1 MRIAA
6 EGGKNAAMPARKN
19 TAETVRALIE
29 ETVAS
34 LGYDLWD
41 VTYEKEGRDYNLVV
55 SIDRASGVSIDDCKV
70 VSDAIEPLL
79 DEADPIEGPYCLEV
93 SSAGVSRL
101 LRTDAHLQY
110 AAERGLPVTASAYTP
125 VFFGPGSTPAASSPS
140 TRRPSASRTVRPS
153 SGRPSPVLRRNAENN
168 YE

>member
-79 DEADPIEGPYCLEV
+79 DEADPIESSYIFEV
-93 SSAGVSRL
+93 ASAG
-101 LRTDAHLQY
+101 
-110 AAERGLPVTASAYTP
+110 AERPLKR
-125 VFFGPGSTPAASSPS
+125 PGDFEQFM
-140 TRRPSASRTVRPS
+140 
-153 SGRPSPVLRRNAENN
+153 GSPVLLKTYKPVDGRKEFSGDLAGYDNGAVTLRIGEEEKRFEKDAVALVRLRCDF
-168 YE
+168 

>member
-55 SIDRASGVSIDDCKV
+55 SIDQ
-70 VSDAIEPLL
+70 
-79 DEADPIEGPYCLEV
+79 ADPIEGPYCLEV

-125 VFFGPGSTPAASSPS
+125 VFAGAKQYTGRIESFDAQTIRFADGPAVERKAVA
-140 TRRPSASRTVRPS
+140 R
-153 SGRPSPVLRRNAENN
+153 LEAEC
-168 YE
+168 

>member
-1 MRIAA
+1 
-6 EGGKNAAMPARKN
+6 MPARKN

-70 VSDAIEPLL
+70 VSDAVEPLL

-125 VFFGPGSTPAASSPS
+125 VFAGAQAVH
-140 TRRPSASRTVRPS
+140 RPHR
-153 SGRPSPVLRRNAENN
+153 VLRRADHPLRGRSGRRAEGRRRL
-168 YE
+168 EAEC

>member
-6 EGGKNAAMPARKN
+6 EGGKNAAMPAKKN

-70 VSDAIEPLL
+70 VSDAVEPLL

-125 VFFGPGSTPAASSPS
+125 VFAGAKQYTGRIESFDAQTIRFADGPAVERKAVA
-140 TRRPSASRTVRPS
+140 R
-153 SGRPSPVLRRNAENN
+153 LEAEC
-168 YE
+168 

>member
-70 VSDAIEPLL
+70 VSDAVEPLL

-125 VFFGPGSTPAASSPS
+125 VPSSTPAASSPS